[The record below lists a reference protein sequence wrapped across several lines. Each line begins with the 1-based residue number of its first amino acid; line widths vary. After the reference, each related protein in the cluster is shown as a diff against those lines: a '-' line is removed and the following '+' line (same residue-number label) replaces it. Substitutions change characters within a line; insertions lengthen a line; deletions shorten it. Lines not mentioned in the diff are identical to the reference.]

1 MNRSIIALA
10 AALALAGQPVA
21 ASSLDVFNGDADPE
35 PTTSAEPSETGRAVG
50 RVVGGILIAALAGAA
65 RGAVSRHGHRSSY
78 RTKYRYDRNGQLGHI
93 SNRHYSSRIRYNRNG
108 RIRDIRTQWK

>member
-21 ASSLDVFNGDADPE
+21 ASSLDVFNGDAGPE
-35 PTTSAEPSETGRAVG
+35 PTTSSEPSETGRTVG
-50 RVVGGILIAALAGAA
+50 RVVGTILIAALAGAA
-65 RGAVSRHGHRSSY
+65 SGTVSRHDRRSSY
-78 RTKYRYDRNGQLGHI
+78 RTKYRYDRNGQLGRI
-93 SNRHYSSRIRYNRNG
+93 SNPYYESRVRYGRNG